1 MACVLARA
9 PQYTGL
15 CLCSIYHM
23 YTIINHAY
31 FLFCIN
37 INMRIFHCILQS
49 TVSIKRIFYCICI
62 LFVCCTLHCTYLYAL
77 VLTINNT
84 LFFCFTAHPVTGD
97 NKRQGNIL
105 KETRFITNRFIKN
118 IASFPSFFFG
128 RPSMEVQR
136 VRKNHLFGESKKSNS
151 NYRRR
156 KEKGFSFGF
165 FNEITDTSFTR
176 DILFEIPPVLASSG
190 VSPSKSRCS

>member
-1 MACVLARA
+1 MYFAELR
-9 PQYTGL
+9 QYKT
-15 CLCSIYHM
+15 Y
-23 YTIINHAY
+23 
-31 FLFCIN
+31 
-37 INMRIFHCILQS
+37 IL
-49 TVSIKRIFYCICI
+49 
-62 LFVCCTLHCTYLYAL
+62 LYLYL
-77 VLTINNT
+77 ICMLYTTLYIFLCPGSYNT

-97 NKRQGNIL
+97 NN